1 MLKKLTAILLLLCMT
16 ASLSIPVGAEETP
29 ETLSEEAV
37 LEIYQWALGVASL
50 PDKYSIDFYDYKDQV
65 AALYEELEA
74 FEKKNEYMN
83 YIAAHNE
90 LYDMKNHIID
100 LYNAT
105 FATGNPVPYQIR
117 EWWSDRHG
125 IEPFYN
131 ENMYVYSSI
140 SWLGGRV
147 LYIDTDKDVIDP
159 ESEEAVYN
167 LFAVKFGIRDITAQA
182 GIGFERVGNRILK
195 FYTNDHEIIIRAS
208 LVQIWNHYAE
218 LHDAY
223 IKGWVNDEDIDQ
235 IARDSGEFDTYPVGD
250 MDLDS
255 VLSVSDVVS
264 LRSTIIQDAVQ
275 KEEDAMLFGDLDADG
290 TVTVSDVVALRQRI
304 VTR

>member
-50 PDKYSIDFYDYKDQV
+50 PDLYNVNFYDYKDQLV
-65 AALYEELEA
+65 ALLEELEA
-74 FEKKNEYMN
+74 FKKKNEYMN
-83 YIAAHNE
+83 YIAAHDE
-90 LYDMKNHIID
+90 LYDMQNHIYYLEFMALGLGDIIPRHIA
-100 LYNAT
+100 N
-105 FATGNPVPYQIR
+105 
-117 EWWSDRHG
+117 WWSDRHG

-131 ENMYVYSSI
+131 PYMYVYSELC
-140 SWLGGRV
+140 WLGERI
-147 LYIDTDKDVIDP
+147 LP
-159 ESEEAVYN
+159 REENESDSGEGIYHLQV
-167 LFAVKFGIRDITAQA
+167 VKFGIRDITAQA

-195 FYTNDHEIIIRAS
+195 FYTNDHEILIQRFTSADADE
-208 LVQIWNHYAE
+208 YAA
-218 LHDAY
+218 LGDAY

-304 VTR
+304 VTG